1 MAGDDANGSPL
12 AVLPERK
19 EQAED
24 AFVSRWMDSEDLD
37 LLEQVISDA
46 VDARRPKLA
55 ARLVQ
60 ILPDHVEI
68 EPGSALDKA
77 QRAARMLV
85 LDSRNVELFNALDEA
100 WREVRK
106 KRMRRML
113 ERQRLRGRNKQY
125 TVPRVG
131 RRPRKR

>member
-1 MAGDDANGSPL
+1 MAGDDANGGPL

-106 KRMRRML
+106 KRMP
-113 ERQRLRGRNKQY
+113 QDGK
-125 TVPRVG
+125 
-131 RRPRKR
+131 KAK